1 MNYSGIRNINR
12 FLPTI
17 LFLTVVS
24 CAALLFLFELA
35 CGISP
40 VLSAQTLSEH
50 LWIAPFPAMTEPL
63 WSGLMI
69 LANYLPLSAPVLFNG
84 LSAIF
89 AVICIMLFYHI
100 LSRWLF
106 LGIPSKYAHPR
117 AMETAALL
125 LPVIGCATL
134 MTTIPF
140 RLMAARA
147 NPMMFDLMLLLLA
160 ILTLLRFTEYPCER
174 RLYLTVFIWSIGV
187 PEYTAFIPLAPVAL
201 FIIFIYMWQGG
212 LLQARPIF
220 ISGLIGMLAL
230 GVYPVYAGFYFH
242 HPAYDWR
249 SFQSFGQI
257 IWQMWREQYQQLDSS
272 IASIG
277 WLLIFFICT
286 LPLLTLLILPLSD
299 KGKNRYH
306 IGHAALFSVLWIV
319 SAFFFLQLPPTPWP
333 MLGIRPLVIIPYLC
347 FAAWFGRISC
357 LTYLVIMAPKG
368 RHHRSGRIKQLITIV
383 YLIALTSA
391 LTAAGL
397 RTGREVSSV
406 YEDAIDSLAKTAVTA
421 CDQHAFLVM
430 SGGLENNIRIACRD
444 QQADLKVINLSYGLS
459 RTYRNYVSSLFSSE
473 RLKNLATINFGAA
486 LEEWMHTDTHIT
498 EHLAIMAD
506 PNIWSRSGFKAIPS
520 LCIYEGVNKNEM
532 MNTATL
538 KKDTEFWKTH
548 LANWTIPTSEATAH
562 FAAPWYRLYQRYV
575 GKIVNNLGVSMQ
587 NNDMDD
593 TDAWDAYQMAREIDN
608 TNLSALMNLVTL
620 AQQTNNPKYD
630 AYRHAFDALMNENA
644 NRIPLWQ
651 LSMLYGYVQHPAAYI
666 EQGFAWAIS
675 GKPYAAINEI
685 RQAIDLS
692 SESIPMKILLAALY
706 LDANDDQAGESI
718 YQDIL
723 DKDPSNVDALVGMAR
738 LALTRNNMPMARDY
752 LEKLS
757 ETDVDP
763 SSTPI
768 EGLVVA
774 MATLNGNYDNAKKL
788 LQNKLKDNPMNYRIW
803 AILALLASENEDLET
818 LKKTDKALTEGV
830 EINPILGTV
839 LGQMEM
845 NRGNYPKARHYL
857 EQALRVRPSESMLR
871 ENLLRV
877 LTAVKDKDEAEKQC
891 AMILINDPDNA
902 LANYIIGTIQMERN
916 EWNLAENS
924 FQSSLAA
931 KRDANTLNDL
941 AWLLTNKGLFQDAL
955 PLIKE
960 SIDMQ
965 PQNATALDTYGYL
978 LMQTSQLREAKETL
992 DKARHYQPENPVILF
1007 HLAQLH
1013 QKMGHTRQAIDIV
1026 NSLQIQKRDILLP
1039 ALQKELQSLKNELNK
1054 K

>member
-1 MNYSGIRNINR
+1 
-12 FLPTI
+12 
-17 LFLTVVS
+17 
-24 CAALLFLFELA
+24 
-35 CGISP
+35 
-40 VLSAQTLSEH
+40 
-50 LWIAPFPAMTEPL
+50 
-63 WSGLMI
+63 
-69 LANYLPLSAPVLFNG
+69 
-84 LSAIF
+84 
-89 AVICIMLFYHI
+89 
-100 LSRWLF
+100 
-106 LGIPSKYAHPR
+106 
-117 AMETAALL
+117 
-125 LPVIGCATL
+125 
-134 MTTIPF
+134 
-140 RLMAARA
+140 
-147 NPMMFDLMLLLLA
+147 
-160 ILTLLRFTEYPCER
+160 
-174 RLYLTVFIWSIGV
+174 
-187 PEYTAFIPLAPVAL
+187 
-201 FIIFIYMWQGG
+201 
-212 LLQARPIF
+212 
-220 ISGLIGMLAL
+220 
-230 GVYPVYAGFYFH
+230 
-242 HPAYDWR
+242 
-249 SFQSFGQI
+249 
-257 IWQMWREQYQQLDSS
+257 
-272 IASIG
+272 
-277 WLLIFFICT
+277 
-286 LPLLTLLILPLSD
+286 
-299 KGKNRYH
+299 
-306 IGHAALFSVLWIV
+306 
-319 SAFFFLQLPPTPWP
+319 
-333 MLGIRPLVIIPYLC
+333 
-347 FAAWFGRISC
+347 
-357 LTYLVIMAPKG
+357 
-368 RHHRSGRIKQLITIV
+368 
-383 YLIALTSA
+383 
-391 LTAAGL
+391 
-397 RTGREVSSV
+397 
-406 YEDAIDSLAKTAVTA
+406 
-421 CDQHAFLVM
+421 
-430 SGGLENNIRIACRD
+430 
-444 QQADLKVINLSYGLS
+444 
-459 RTYRNYVSSLFSSE
+459 
-473 RLKNLATINFGAA
+473 
-486 LEEWMHTDTHIT
+486 
-498 EHLAIMAD
+498 
-506 PNIWSRSGFKAIPS
+506 
-520 LCIYEGVNKNEM
+520 
-532 MNTATL
+532 
-538 KKDTEFWKTH
+538 
-548 LANWTIPTSEATAH
+548 
-562 FAAPWYRLYQRYV
+562 
-575 GKIVNNLGVSMQ
+575 MQ

-593 TDAWDAYQMAREIDN
+593 TDAWDAYQMAREIDS

-620 AQQTNNPKYD
+620 AQKTNNPKYD

-774 MATLNGNYDNAKKL
+774 MATRNGNYDNAKKL
-788 LQNKLKDNPMNYRIW
+788 LQNKLKDNPTNYRIW
-803 AILALLASENEDLET
+803 AILALLASENDDLET

-830 EINPILGTV
+830 EINPILGAV

-924 FQSSLAA
+924 FRSSLAA

-965 PQNATALDTYGYL
+965 PQNANALDTYGYL

-1026 NSLQIQKRDILLP
+1026 NSLQIQKRDILPP